1 MTRGDA
7 SLLTLAASLALL
19 AGASAPALGQ
29 TKPRSSANQG
39 VTPMDEIDL
48 GTPLPAHMSFQPPEN
63 PEDRVPFIH
72 DSRFGAQL
80 RSFYLKQDKFNGT
93 TSEAWT
99 LGGALAYQS
108 GFLADL
114 LRLGAVAY
122 TSQPVYAP
130 KSRDGTGL
138 LETGQSGY
146 SALGQLFA
154 EARFSDQLTGALGR
168 KEYSTPY
175 INGNDSRMSPNTFE
189 GLSVYG
195 RTGGRE
201 GAGEWRY
208 GGGYVTKIKPRNSD
222 EFTWMSKAAG
232 AGVNRG
238 VYAAAAN
245 FASSRYSIGASV
257 YHSPDILDIAYA
269 EGKYRLPLGGQRE
282 LRAGAQFTNQRST
295 GENLLTGRP
304 FSTHQAGVKGDLD
317 LGAPMLTLAYTA
329 SASGAELR
337 NPWSSYPGYTDVQV
351 EAFNRAREK
360 AVLARAEYDFSLLGA
375 PGLVAYALYVR
386 GNGVKAPSF
395 NQDETDLNL
404 MWAPKDGGFRG
415 WSVRLRYAY
424 VKQRGGGDPNIN
436 DIRVIVNYD
445 FPER

>member
-93 TSEAWT
+93 ASEAWT

-189 GLSVYG
+189 GLSVY
-195 RTGGRE
+195 
-201 GAGEWRY
+201 
-208 GGGYVTKIKPRNSD
+208 
-222 EFTWMSKAAG
+222 
-232 AGVNRG
+232 
-238 VYAAAAN
+238 
-245 FASSRYSIGASV
+245 
-257 YHSPDILDIAYA
+257 
-269 EGKYRLPLGGQRE
+269 
-282 LRAGAQFTNQRST
+282 
-295 GENLLTGRP
+295 
-304 FSTHQAGVKGDLD
+304 
-317 LGAPMLTLAYTA
+317 
-329 SASGAELR
+329 
-337 NPWSSYPGYTDVQV
+337 
-351 EAFNRAREK
+351 
-360 AVLARAEYDFSLLGA
+360 
-375 PGLVAYALYVR
+375 
-386 GNGVKAPSF
+386 
-395 NQDETDLNL
+395 
-404 MWAPKDGGFRG
+404 
-415 WSVRLRYAY
+415 
-424 VKQRGGGDPNIN
+424 
-436 DIRVIVNYD
+436 
-445 FPER
+445 